1 MKESLS
7 ILAETIATSVLMDSN
22 RRSSDLPCQGIPIAH
37 CPAMFSLLPAV
48 CVLLSCKQVKAN
60 VLVLGLANS
69 GKTTLV
75 NCLMEAGDQEVV
87 PTVGFSME
95 KVHFDRCKL
104 TVIDMSGQEKY
115 QPLWEMHYT
124 DAKVCITTNGST
136 PFMTALCCLQ
146 AFKQS
151 LLLFSTVSHSWSQ
164 QQAGGTNSGPGA
176 GSHACY
182 TAQADYVQLDKP

>member
-1 MKESLS
+1 
-7 ILAETIATSVLMDSN
+7 
-22 RRSSDLPCQGIPIAH
+22 
-37 CPAMFSLLPAV
+37 
-48 CVLLSCKQVKAN
+48 

-95 KVHFDRCKL
+95 KVHFERCKL

-124 DAKVCITTNGST
+124 DAKVCSMRGGSNLIHGSVVL
-136 PFMTALCCLQ
+136 TASCQGSYAAAVQHNTQCGTLCNQGSC
-146 AFKQS
+146 A
-151 LLLFSTVSHSWSQ
+151 
-164 QQAGGTNSGPGA
+164 AAGTNR
-176 GSHACY
+176 
-182 TAQADYVQLDKP
+182 